1 MPLLK
6 NQEDE
11 IAFERL
17 YIHYLKQLKSASPQ
31 NLFSNKK

>member
-17 YIHYLKQLKSASPQ
+17 YIHYLKQLKSASP
-31 NLFSNKK
+31 